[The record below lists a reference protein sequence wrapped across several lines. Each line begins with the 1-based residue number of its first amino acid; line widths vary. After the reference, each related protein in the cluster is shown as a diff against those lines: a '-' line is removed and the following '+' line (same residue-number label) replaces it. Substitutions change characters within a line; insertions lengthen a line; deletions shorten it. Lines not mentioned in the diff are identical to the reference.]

1 MDPIKWRRWNRWLT
15 HNEYVC
21 GKNKF
26 YHFGDWYG
34 KVFSMRT
41 SRENIDILEEDMW
54 IGEDLRALFKTKDI
68 FEDIF
73 DTDSNIGEDLKE
85 MFTSDDNFDFDES
98 TNESNSLHDTHD
110 IFDNDT
116 NIGEDISRLF
126 DENPDENLGDN

>member
-1 MDPIKWRRWNRWLT
+1 
-15 HNEYVC
+15 
-21 GKNKF
+21 
-26 YHFGDWYG
+26 
-34 KVFSMRT
+34 
-41 SRENIDILEEDMW
+41 
-54 IGEDLRALFKTKDI
+54 
-68 FEDIF
+68 
-73 DTDSNIGEDLKE
+73 